1 MKAGRLLDPSFERKI
16 PHNWISNQLGCVREE
31 RRSENLYM
39 RSAQKLWQESV
50 RAPDKTTGNIR
61 GQRSCALVPLRLT
74 SDCRINIFQ
83 KREDPEQSFTICAR
97 FFFCA
102 SRRTHTSIIQAF
114 GWWTFFLTNQKRN
127 AFISSLLFIHHGWIS
142 LLWNGFSRRNA
153 PISSILDY
161 RSCKLLWIF
170 FFFASSSFLQT
181 PALVAPPPL
190 FSRSRTLSQ
199 RGVGP
204 VWPYPILKPVVVVA
218 AAVIW
223 FIYFFHDI
231 GMLLSS
237 SLSSWSR
244 APDPF
249 SVTVDYIT
257 SNSSSRI
264 FFSEIFSGGGDV
276 VTTLSWC
283 HLSVGFL

>member
-1 MKAGRLLDPSFERKI
+1 
-16 PHNWISNQLGCVREE
+16 
-31 RRSENLYM
+31 M

-74 SDCRINIFQ
+74 SDCRINIFFS
-83 KREDPEQSFTICAR
+83 KKEDPEQSFTICAR
-97 FFFCA
+97 FFF
-102 SRRTHTSIIQAF
+102 SVHHDVHTSIIQAF

-170 FFFASSSFLQT
+170 FSLPLLLFYKHQHL
-181 PALVAPPPL
+181 LPPPL
-190 FSRSRTLSQ
+190 FFSRSRTLSQ

-223 FIYFFHDI
+223 FIYIFPWYRNA
-231 GMLLSS
+231 
-237 SLSSWSR
+237 SLVVVVVMVACSRPVFSHSWLH
-244 APDPF
+244 
-249 SVTVDYIT
+249 YQ
-257 SNSSSRI
+257 
-264 FFSEIFSGGGDV
+264 
-276 VTTLSWC
+276 
-283 HLSVGFL
+283 

>member
-1 MKAGRLLDPSFERKI
+1 
-16 PHNWISNQLGCVREE
+16 
-31 RRSENLYM
+31 M

-74 SDCRINIFQ
+74 SDCRINIFL
-83 KREDPEQSFTICAR
+83 KKEDPEQSFTICAR
-97 FFFCA
+97 FFF
-102 SRRTHTSIIQAF
+102 SVHHDVHTSIIQAF

-170 FFFASSSFLQT
+170 FSLPLLLFFFFNPNTST
-181 PALVAPPPL
+181 CCPPP
-190 FSRSRTLSQ
+190 FSPAPARSHNGASA
-199 RGVGP
+199 
-204 VWPYPILKPVVVVA
+204 PYGRIQYWSRLLLLLLLLYDLY
-218 AAVIW
+218 I
-223 FIYFFHDI
+223 FFHDI

-264 FFSEIFSGGGDV
+264 FFPEIFFSGGGDV